1 MCSAGQGRQ
10 LIGQLIRFHFDPLRV
25 RLRGEPK
32 NVTGEREITDSGT
45 KGHLLDTDGHGPTRL
60 GKITKGSEVELQVEK
75 LAFGGKAIAK
85 ADGFVIF
92 LDHGVPGETV
102 KALIT
107 RKKQNYAEARAI
119 GTLLQSRDYRPPVCA
134 HFGICGGCQWQDI
147 SYESQLFWKRA
158 HVVECLG
165 HIAGAGEPEVAPIIA
180 SPETAYYRNKME
192 FTFSDR
198 RWLLAEELEREPGP
212 ESLFAL
218 GLHVRGFFDKVCNID
233 SCVLQSEETSA
244 IMREVRQ
251 WAAKSGLPA
260 YSIRTH
266 QGFWRFLVIRAAK
279 STGQVLVHLIT
290 SASRGSDRI
299 VDRLSEH
306 VRSKFPRVTTF
317 VHSINNKKSQVAV
330 GDASRNLFGPGFI
343 EERLGDKGGKLCFRI
358 SAHSF
363 FQTNTLGALN
373 LYETASRLA
382 AFEGTEKVWDLYC
395 GTGSIG
401 LYIASRVKSV
411 IGIELVE
418 EAVRDAHENCRI
430 NNIGNCSFLAGD
442 LKDTIGK
449 ALERGRPDVAIVDP
463 PRAGMHPKVVKTLLE
478 ILPERII
485 AVSCNPASLARDAAL
500 LIEAYNIAE
509 VQPID
514 LFPHTPH
521 VECII
526 RFDRKQT

>member
-1 MCSAGQGRQ
+1 VDKIIKG
-10 LIGQLIRFHFDPLRV
+10 
-25 RLRGEPK
+25 
-32 NVTGEREITDSGT
+32 TEI
-45 KGHLLDTDGHGPTRL
+45 
-60 GKITKGSEVELQVEK
+60 ELQVEK
-75 LAFGGKAIAK
+75 LAFGGKAVAK
-85 ADGFVIF
+85 VGGFVVF
-92 LDHGVPGETV
+92 LDHAVPGQTV
-102 KALIT
+102 RALIT
-107 RKKQNYAEARAI
+107 RKKRNYAEARVI
-119 GTLLQSRDYRPPVCA
+119 ETLSQPPDYRPPVCP

-147 SYESQLFWKRA
+147 SYETQLFWKRA
-158 HVVECLG
+158 HVVESLG
-165 HIAGAGEPEVAPIIA
+165 HIAGAGEMEVASIVA
-180 SPETAYYRNKME
+180 SPETLHYRNKME

-198 RWLLAEELEREPGP
+198 RWLLAEELDRDFGS

-218 GLHVRGFFDKVCNID
+218 GLHVRGLFDKVCNID
-233 SCVLQSEETSA
+233 KCILHSLEASA

-266 QGFWRFLVIRAAK
+266 QGFWRFLVIREAK
-279 STGQVLVHLIT
+279 STGGILVHLIT
-290 SASRGSDRI
+290 SGSPRSDLV
-299 VDRLSEH
+299 VDRLSEYLLP
-306 VRSKFPRVTTF
+306 KFPRVTTF
-317 VHSINNKKSQVAV
+317 VHSINDKKSQVAI
-330 GDASRNLFGPGFI
+330 GDSSRNVFGPGFI
-343 EERLGDKGGKLCFRI
+343 EERLGEKGERLRFRI

-363 FQTNTLGALN
+363 FQTNTLGAQN
-373 LYETASRLA
+373 LYETVSSLG

-418 EAVRDAHENCRI
+418 DAVHDAIENCRI
-430 NNIGNCSFLAGD
+430 NDIGNCSFLAGD

-449 ALERGRPDVAIVDP
+449 ASQMGRPDVVIVDP

-500 LIEAYNIAE
+500 LIEAYNIKE
-509 VQPID
+509 VRPID

-521 VECII
+521 VECVV
-526 RFDRKQT
+526 RFDRKETGRTRFSS